1 MWNEDE
7 NPIEEKMKTHQAGLS
22 AEIKIVPIFI
32 DFSVNR

>member
-7 NPIEEKMKTHQAGLS
+7 NPIEEKMKTQAGLS